1 MDGDALGMTYRDA
14 VLRDMERLGIPSKY
28 FDEIWDKYCMFM
40 FSIYVE
46 KSRKPEDFF
55 YSVVR

>member
-1 MDGDALGMTYRDA
+1 MTYRDA